1 MILCPAAARTGRRSP
16 CNGLV
21 GPNDPAGR
29 RAILGTEDEAR
40 PEAHDQMAK
49 ELKGRVALVTGAARG
64 IGAATAR
71 QLAVDGA
78 AVVLTDVIDDEGEAL
93 AAAITASGGTASYV
107 RLDVSREAAWKR
119 VVAHTVREFGRLDV
133 LVNNAGIGTFPDVEQ
148 ETIEGWNRLIGINET
163 GVWLGMRAAVPR
175 MRKAGGGSIINVSS
189 IFGAVGGFGAS
200 IAYHASKGAVRLM
213 TKNAAIRYAKE
224 GIRVNSVHPGF
235 IDTPIVAVVKG
246 TDTETLILNNTP
258 MGRMGRSEEV
268 AEVIAFLASDR
279 ASYMTGSEVY
289 VDGGWTAQ

>member
-1 MILCPAAARTGRRSP
+1 
-16 CNGLV
+16 
-21 GPNDPAGR
+21 
-29 RAILGTEDEAR
+29 
-40 PEAHDQMAK
+40 MAK